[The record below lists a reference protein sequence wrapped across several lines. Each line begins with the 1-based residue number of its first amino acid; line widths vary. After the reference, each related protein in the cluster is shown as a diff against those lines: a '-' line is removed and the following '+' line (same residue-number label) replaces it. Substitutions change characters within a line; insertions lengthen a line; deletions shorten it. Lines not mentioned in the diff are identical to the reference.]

1 MYDIYIALLLTG
13 LHNMINIYN
22 ITKSLLCLCTFAGA
36 TTWGTE
42 NLKELLNN
50 KHNKAETAPP
60 PPNYLGTSGLTR
72 TRNNKRCKNT
82 VRRWLT
88 RYPQPVY
95 WRKTKKNSDFSIW
108 SKQSVQQKINLVQMM
123 GILFVNEEH

>member
-1 MYDIYIALLLTG
+1 
-13 LHNMINIYN
+13 MINIYN

-60 PPNYLGTSGLTR
+60 PPELFSLVLRGRGTINDVKTQLGA
-72 TRNNKRCKNT
+72 
-82 VRRWLT
+82 
-88 RYPQPVY
+88 
-95 WRKTKKNSDFSIW
+95 D
-108 SKQSVQQKINLVQMM
+108 
-123 GILFVNEEH
+123 

>member
-1 MYDIYIALLLTG
+1 MSRIRI
-13 LHNMINIYN
+13 
-22 ITKSLLCLCTFAGA
+22 LLCSCTFAGA

-60 PPNYLGTSGLTR
+60 PNYLGTSGLTR

-82 VRRWLT
+82 MRR
-88 RYPQPVY
+88 
-95 WRKTKKNSDFSIW
+95 
-108 SKQSVQQKINLVQMM
+108 
-123 GILFVNEEH
+123 

>member
-1 MYDIYIALLLTG
+1 
-13 LHNMINIYN
+13 MINIYN

-60 PPNYLGTSGLTR
+60 PSELFRNVWSYEDEELNDVKTQLGA
-72 TRNNKRCKNT
+72 
-82 VRRWLT
+82 
-88 RYPQPVY
+88 
-95 WRKTKKNSDFSIW
+95 D
-108 SKQSVQQKINLVQMM
+108 
-123 GILFVNEEH
+123 